1 MKATTGKDDAKHII
15 RTVNVMPACLVPVS
29 YTPLLIYI
37 LELRMELMKIK
48 QWWMRRQVG
57 QRLTIV

>member
-1 MKATTGKDDAKHII
+1 MKAATGKDDAKHII
-15 RTVNVMPACLVPVS
+15 RMVKIMPACLVQVS

-37 LELRMELMKIK
+37 LELRMELMNIK